1 MTWAKIWSWAAG
13 IVVTCRYASR
23 RTQICARTWGRRVV
37 WRLPDS
43 YGDGIVCE
51 SSPGRAR
58 TVALSRDIEYI
69 GSAHDEAKCAVLK
82 AAAAADGGQA
92 RLPRSWSQPFGEGC
106 NSGGEDHRRRCI
118 AGACYVC

>member
-1 MTWAKIWSWAAG
+1 M
-13 IVVTCRYASR
+13 
-23 RTQICARTWGRRVV
+23 V

-43 YGDGIVCE
+43 CGDGIVCE

-58 TVALSRDIEYI
+58 TVAGARDIEYI

-82 AAAAADGGQA
+82 AAAAADGRRA
-92 RLPRSWSQPFGEGC
+92 GEIDPVLEPAVREGY
-106 NSGGEDHRRRCI
+106 NSVGEDHRRRCA